1 MSWLSENKFLAG
13 FGAVMIVG
21 VGALGYLTY
30 SASEDYDKAKNEY
43 DNAVG
48 ELHRLEELNPFP
60 NAEHL
65 KKFVTQ
71 KDEFKAQ
78 IDALHKNLA
87 ATQIKAEDILG
98 TAFQDKLKEAVA
110 RVTTKAAEAKVGLP
124 KENFYLGFSEYQ
136 VKTPETPVA
145 APLYRELRSIELLM
159 DLLIEAK
166 EVNLTDLVR
175 SPLKAERD
183 PKNAPKADAKPN
195 TKGKGADEEP
205 KKKLVHKDSIVLK
218 FVTTQDRFN
227 KILNQ
232 IASNKQ
238 QFFIPRSIT
247 ILNEKQE
254 PPAKAPAVAPALTPA
269 PDGATPQPD
278 AAPVELKASQLEY
291 VFGTERV
298 DVTLE
303 LDLVDFAE
311 PDAPAPAKGD
321 KKPEKQGK

>member
-1 MSWLSENKFLAG
+1 MSWLSQNKFLAG

-30 SASEDYDKAKNEY
+30 SASEDYDKARNEY

-60 NAEHL
+60 NDEHL
-65 KKFVTQ
+65 KKFAAQ
-71 KDEFKAQ
+71 KDEFKAK

-87 ATQIKAEDILG
+87 ATQIKAEDLSP

-110 RVTTKAAEAKVGLP
+110 RVTAKAAEAKVGIP
-124 KENFYLGFSEYQ
+124 KEKFYLGFSEYQ
-136 VKTPETPVA
+136 SEPPKAAAA

-175 SPLKAERD
+175 DPLKDERD
-183 PKNAPKADAKPN
+183 MKNAPKADAKPN
-195 TKGKGADEEP
+195 TKGKGGDEEG
-205 KKKLVHKDSIVLK
+205 KKKLVHKNSIVLK
-218 FVTTQDRFN
+218 FVTTQDHFN

-232 IASNKQ
+232 IASNKE

-254 PPAKAPAVAPALTPA
+254 PPAKAPAVAPAPTPQ

-278 AAPVELKASQLEY
+278 AVPVELKASQLEY

-298 DVTLE
+298 DITLE

-311 PDAPAPAKGD
+311 PDAPAPEKGG
-321 KKPEKQGK
+321 KKQEKQDK